1 MHKVL
6 IRPLQIEDAS
16 ISWKWRN
23 DPVVWKYTGSKP
35 NIKVTEEIEKRWL
48 EEKLNE
54 SDSFRFAITVDDL
67 YVGNIQLTNVVEK
80 QSAEYHIFIGDTNY
94 WGKGIANLAT
104 KQIVRFAA
112 NILSLKELYLFV
124 NPSNQGAIK
133 VYEKSGFKSIN
144 NQIEMHLNLA
154 HCPRPTVSVFMMSY
168 NHAQYIEQAIEG
180 VLLQKTNFDFDIN
193 IGDDGSIDST
203 REIIKSLQ
211 ARYPG
216 KFNLIFHAHNIG
228 AEANQSAVLAA
239 CTGDYVA
246 MCEGDDYW
254 TDPYKLQKQVD
265 FLEANPEYNLTCHRY
280 QTYNETTKTLTED
293 GNEDCFTD
301 GNEEGLTFDALYIF
315 RRWISKTLT
324 VVFRN
329 DHNYSSLLSQYQ
341 YARDVHLFYHILKNG
356 KGFFFPFIGGVYR
369 VHDGGVFSA
378 SSQMDKLTKGSLI
391 FREIA
396 EKNPDFQPVYQGH
409 IDNVINKIDGN
420 IFAHRFPFLRKENY
434 ILIHHLYSVCNK
446 RKTAIHRFGKLFF
459 ALPGK
464 ILRKIKSLL
473 K

>member
-1 MHKVL
+1 MSNNYIPLSEPIPIREQVWTEGTIPLVATGTITYNHEPFIRECIESIL
-6 IRPLQIEDAS
+6 IQKTTFPVRIVIFEDAS
-16 ISWKWRN
+16 TDKTSEIVKEYAEKYPNLLVALCQPENTFSKGGEVWRKALQ
-23 DPVVWKYTGSKP
+23 PY
-35 NIKVTEEIEKRWL
+35 
-48 EEKLNE
+48 
-54 SDSFRFAITVDDL
+54 
-67 YVGNIQLTNVVEK
+67 
-80 QSAEYHIFIGDTNY
+80 
-94 WGKGIANLAT
+94 
-104 KQIVRFAA
+104 
-112 NILSLKELYLFV
+112 
-124 NPSNQGAIK
+124 
-133 VYEKSGFKSIN
+133 YE
-144 NQIEMHLNLA
+144 A
-154 HCPRPTVSVFMMSY
+154 R
-168 NHAQYIEQAIEG
+168 
-180 VLLQKTNFDFDIN
+180 N
-193 IGDDGSIDST
+193 IGKYIA
-203 REIIKSLQ
+203 L
-211 ARYPG
+211 
-216 KFNLIFHAHNIG
+216 
-228 AEANQSAVLAA
+228 
-239 CTGDYVA
+239 
-246 MCEGDDYW
+246 CEGDDYW

-293 GNEDCFTD
+293 GNEVCFTD
-301 GNEEGLTFDALYIF
+301 GNETGLTFDALYIF

-329 DHNYSSLLSQYQ
+329 DYDYSSLLSQYK
-341 YARDVHLFYHILKNG
+341 YPRDVHLYYHILKNG

-396 EKNPDFQPVYQGH
+396 EKNPDFQSVYQGH
-409 IDNVINKIDGN
+409 IDHVISKIDGN
-420 IFAHRFPFLRKENY
+420 IFAHRFPFLKKENY